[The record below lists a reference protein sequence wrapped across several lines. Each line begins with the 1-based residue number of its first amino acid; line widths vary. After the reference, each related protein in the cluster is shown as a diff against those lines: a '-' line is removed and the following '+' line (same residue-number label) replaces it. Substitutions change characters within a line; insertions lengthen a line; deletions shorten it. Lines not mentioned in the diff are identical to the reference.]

1 MDKNTVSFK
10 DFKESYDEL
19 LASIAAC
26 RRELQALMDYLG
38 APDPDCENYCQSN

>member
-1 MDKNTVSFK
+1 MDKDVMIRN
-10 DFKESYDEL
+10 FKECFDEL

-38 APDPDCENYCQSN
+38 VPDPDCENYCQGN